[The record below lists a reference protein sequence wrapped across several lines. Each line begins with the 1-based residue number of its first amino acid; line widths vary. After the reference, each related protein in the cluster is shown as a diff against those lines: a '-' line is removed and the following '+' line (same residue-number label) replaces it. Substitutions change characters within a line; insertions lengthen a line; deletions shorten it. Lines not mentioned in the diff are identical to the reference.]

1 MNEEETHWN
10 PNNKESKIMDEKLKG
25 KIEKM
30 TEEEVSAI
38 LQQSL
43 ATSMRDHP
51 YLSETRRK
59 ELEKEAKME
68 PLEWLEF
75 VSSESEKQ
83 RNEQNQ
89 RKQKS

>member
-1 MNEEETHWN
+1 
-10 PNNKESKIMDEKLKG
+10 MDEKLKG

-83 RNEQNQ
+83 RNEQNE